1 MKHHQLIL
9 ASMSPRRA
17 SLLKQLEL
25 DFDIVDPGDAENSE
39 TWNAEVRVRE
49 NALSKAQAVSINE
62 PNKLVVA
69 ADTIVVLG
77 DRILEKPR
85 TKEEAKEMLRILSG
99 KIHIVISAIAL
110 VNNVTGLTDV
120 RTEET
125 RVEMKSL
132 DEEEIEAYVNT
143 EEPMDKAGA
152 YAAQG
157 IGAVMIERVEG
168 SFYNVVGLP
177 LNLLHTMLKEAGY
190 NTILKASI
198 GKSQGSKPI

>member
-1 MKHHQLIL
+1 
-9 ASMSPRRA
+9 
-17 SLLKQLEL
+17 
-25 DFDIVDPGDAENSE
+25 
-39 TWNAEVRVRE
+39 VRVRE

-198 GKSQGSKPI
+198 GKSQG